1 LKNITTRSL
10 RNKTP
15 YEAWYKELPEVSHLH
30 EIGCKAWVFVMD
42 NNLKIYNRSIP
53 CILVSYSDNS
63 KVYCCWDRTSG
74 HIHVTRNVVFAE
86 SQDLAMHALHP
97 GVVVN
102 NEDTVDMDEDS
113 HCNTREVTI
122 PNH

>member
-53 CILVSYSDNS
+53 CILVSYSDNL
-63 KVYCCWDRTSG
+63 KAYHCWDRTSS
-74 HIHVTRNVVFAE
+74 HIHVTRNVVFVE
-86 SQDLAMHALHP
+86 SQDLAMHALQA

-102 NEDTVDMDEDS
+102 NEDS
-113 HCNTREVTI
+113 H
-122 PNH
+122 